1 MPPSQITAYAR
12 FYQPGTSKFYFLASV
27 VNYLSPTRIELDA
40 SLDFT
45 RQVSGVD
52 GWGVKRDQIETPDYA
67 SLFTKKIGGRTSV
80 DDSSFTLYQ
89 AKNGADGSAT
99 FQQDVTG
106 TIVIC
111 WGGDVTG
118 YKMDSFPVSVLSVQ
132 TMPSD
137 KDASQQQVTFSITD
151 TPGLRIAIP

>member
-1 MPPSQITAYAR
+1 
-12 FYQPGTSKFYFLASV
+12 
-27 VNYLSPTRIELDA
+27 
-40 SLDFT
+40 
-45 RQVSGVD
+45 
-52 GWGVKRDQIETPDYA
+52 
-67 SLFTKKIGGRTSV
+67 
-80 DDSSFTLYQ
+80 